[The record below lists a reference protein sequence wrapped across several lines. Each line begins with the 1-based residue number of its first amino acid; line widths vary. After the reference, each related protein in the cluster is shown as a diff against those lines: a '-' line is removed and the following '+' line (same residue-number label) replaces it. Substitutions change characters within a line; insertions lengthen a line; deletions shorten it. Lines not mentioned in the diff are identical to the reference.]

1 MPLDIRPATRAD
13 AARICQVIE
22 ELADYERLRDACK
35 ASPEAIA
42 EHLFGEQVFAHC
54 LIAEFDGEAVG
65 FALYFFNFSTFL
77 AKPGIYLE
85 DLFVRPS
92 VRGKGIGKALLQAL
106 AERAVA
112 KGCGRMEWS
121 VLNWNASAIAFYQS
135 LGAKPQDEWSVYRLT
150 GAPLATLA
158 AARRPPPN
166 PPTV

>member
-1 MPLDIRPATRAD
+1 MPLEIRPATRAD
-13 AARICQVIE
+13 AARICQFIE

-54 LIAEFDGEAVG
+54 LIAECDGEAVG

-85 DLFVRPS
+85 DLFVRPK

-106 AERAVA
+106 AERALA

-121 VLNWNASAIAFYQS
+121 VLNWNAPAIAFYQS
-135 LGAKPQDEWSVYRLT
+135 LGAKAQDEWSVYRLT
-150 GAPLATLA
+150 GAALA
-158 AARRPPPN
+158 ALAAPPSARLIPPQA
-166 PPTV
+166 

>member
-1 MPLDIRPATRAD
+1 MPLEIRPATRAD
-13 AARICQVIE
+13 AALICQFIE

-106 AERAVA
+106 AERALA

-121 VLNWNASAIAFYQS
+121 VLNWNAPAIAFYQS
-135 LGAKPQDEWSVYRLT
+135 LGAKAQDEWSVYRLT
-150 GAPLATLA
+150 GAALA
-158 AARRPPPN
+158 ALAAPPSARLIPPQA
-166 PPTV
+166 